1 MVSDFWQLASP
12 WARVLLLLAVLSVV
26 AWLTLRAH
34 HRLDTR
40 RRRRRAHGAATAEKD
55 AVALLQ
61 SHGYRV
67 LQTQVEQLWQVR
79 RGTDTIQVRL
89 RADARVSRNGRQFI
103 AEVKSGSL
111 SANVRHGPTRRQ
123 LLEYAVAYR
132 TS

>member
-1 MVSDFWQLASP
+1 
-12 WARVLLLLAVLSVV
+12 
-26 AWLTLRAH
+26 
-34 HRLDTR
+34 
-40 RRRRRAHGAATAEKD
+40 EKD

-132 TS
+132 TSGVLLVDMHQRRIDEVVFTHLDSAPRT